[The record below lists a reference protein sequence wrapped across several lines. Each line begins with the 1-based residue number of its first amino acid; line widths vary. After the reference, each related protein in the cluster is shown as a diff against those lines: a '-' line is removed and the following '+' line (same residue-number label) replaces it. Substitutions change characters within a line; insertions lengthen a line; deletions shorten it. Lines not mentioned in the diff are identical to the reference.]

1 MMSKRQFNM
10 MWENARKDLSK
21 SNDESTYKISDKLDN
36 TVNNFMDSLN
46 YFEEDR
52 KQRLEANKRIED
64 LFKRL
69 H

>member
-10 MWENARKDLSK
+10 MWENARKDLSR